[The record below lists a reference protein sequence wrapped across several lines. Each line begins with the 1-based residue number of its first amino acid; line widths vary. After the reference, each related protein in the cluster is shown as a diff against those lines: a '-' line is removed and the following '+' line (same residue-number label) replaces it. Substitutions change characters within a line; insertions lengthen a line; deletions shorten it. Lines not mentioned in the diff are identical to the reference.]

1 MKRSKRVAKEGWE
14 AVEGGHGVQGL
25 TPAALESG
33 NRSLS
38 SGKKEEVTEK
48 TERAP

>member
-1 MKRSKRVAKEGWE
+1 VKRSKRVAKLGWD
-14 AVEGGHGVQGL
+14 AVDGHGAHDL
-25 TPAALESG
+25 TPPTLESG

-38 SGKKEEVTEK
+38 SGKKEDVAEK